1 MGKPLSSAHQ
11 IVCSCGF
18 MSSDMCV
25 YQRILFVPQRFCVC
39 VCVFNFLSFHF
50 AGPLSPH
57 LTFYLSLSLYLHFCH
72 FLSSLSQSHTPCV
85 THNVFF
91 FILWFR
97 PSCLTVFAL
106 YGLALFKYYFLSL
119 NGTNIVCNYFRW
131 TNRMWI
137 IYQTYLV
144 HTYLQF
150 IGGSVFF
157 FLLFT
162 NGLNRLWL
170 PSATNICYRM
180 AIIVSERFCVTMN
193 SISPVFK
200 HFSPCWGPSFF
211 LGPCSQ

>member
-1 MGKPLSSAHQ
+1 MTNSSFNFVQFGSANTHKQKGREDGKTALIGTSNSLFLWFYVIGYVCLSTNS
-11 IVCSCGF
+11 VCSTAF
-18 MSSDMCV
+18 
-25 YQRILFVPQRFCVC
+25 LC

-119 NGTNIVCNYFRW
+119 NGTNIVCNYFR
-131 TNRMWI
+131 
-137 IYQTYLV
+137 
-144 HTYLQF
+144 
-150 IGGSVFF
+150 
-157 FLLFT
+157 
-162 NGLNRLWL
+162 
-170 PSATNICYRM
+170 
-180 AIIVSERFCVTMN
+180 
-193 SISPVFK
+193 
-200 HFSPCWGPSFF
+200 
-211 LGPCSQ
+211 